1 MASVPL
7 PPIRNK
13 VDIENRL
20 KTGKQSD
27 IFGKEELQKNTQK
40 LKEDQKKG
48 QGKDEK
54 VLKRDITPMFDY
66 YKAWDSFADVS
77 KFHKTHSIF
86 SSIYRKLSRRQ
97 KMTMMVRPPISFQQ
111 LTQSQRKRGNLKLRL
126 K

>member
-48 QGKDEK
+48 
-54 VLKRDITPMFDY
+54 
-66 YKAWDSFADVS
+66 
-77 KFHKTHSIF
+77 
-86 SSIYRKLSRRQ
+86 
-97 KMTMMVRPPISFQQ
+97 
-111 LTQSQRKRGNLKLRL
+111 
-126 K
+126 